1 MVDVGTKH
9 KKKELKIGMQIVA
22 KKRDGLVSLLK
33 ELSDVFAWK
42 HVEMLR
48 MDTSIVVHRLP
59 MIYGCKHVKQK
70 LTRIRLDILIK
81 MKEDMKK

>member
-1 MVDVGTKH
+1 M
-9 KKKELKIGMQIVA
+9 
-22 KKRDGLVSLLK
+22 DGLVSLLK

-42 HVEMLR
+42 HVKMPR
-48 MDTSIVVHRLP
+48 MDTSIVVYRVP
-59 MIYGCKHVKQK
+59 MIYGCKHVKHK